1 MCVPDVVKNLNDKV
15 FNVKNWWKRH
25 IEWHEMCKCKC
36 IFDGSVCNNK
46 QRMKI
51 NAGANIKNWLIKVY
65 VIKDLFGILVIV
77 SANVVNDMILVSI

>member
-1 MCVPDVVKNLNDKV
+1 MSRIDEKD
-15 FNVKNWWKRH
+15 

-51 NAGANIKNWLIKVY
+51 NAGANIKN
-65 VIKDLFGILVIV
+65 
-77 SANVVNDMILVSI
+77 